1 MGPHNM
7 ATKKSAPAEQLPLI
21 SGMPFVR
28 ADKNGDFIIDIQVM
42 PNAAKTQVDGLY
54 DEGGP
59 ASLVALKLRLK
70 APPVEGKA
78 NDALIKWLASQLAIA
93 RNSLDLVRGQTSRR
107 KQIRLSAET
116 AASANWQQLTEQLH
130 QPQPHCPI

>member
-1 MGPHNM
+1 M
-7 ATKKSAPAEQLPLI
+7 
-21 SGMPFVR
+21 R

-54 DEGGP
+54 DEDGP
-59 ASLVALKLRLK
+59 ANMVALKLRLK

-78 NDALIKWLASQLAIA
+78 NDALIKWLASQLGIA
-93 RNSLDLVRGQTSRR
+93 RNSMELVRGQTSRR

-116 AASANWQQLTEQLH
+116 AAIANWQQLTGQLAPLSD
-130 QPQPHCPI
+130 QPII